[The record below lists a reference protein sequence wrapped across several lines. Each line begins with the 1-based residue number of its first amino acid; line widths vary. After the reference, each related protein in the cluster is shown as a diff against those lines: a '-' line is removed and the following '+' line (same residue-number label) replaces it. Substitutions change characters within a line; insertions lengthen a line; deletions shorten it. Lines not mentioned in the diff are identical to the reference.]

1 MLHLYHFFVL
11 YTIFCTNIMKINNF
25 LKDNY
30 ELINDLLGLKLY
42 FRLPEIAIIMK
53 KIVTFVSFF
62 LFC

>member
-11 YTIFCTNIMKINNF
+11 YTIFCTNIMKINF
-25 LKDNY
+25 LDNY